1 MEKTLD
7 ELVGYVRSKAEEE
20 AAEIRSKADADFE
33 RSIAEADEN
42 IAVRLDSQKKNLLS
56 ESEKRV
62 NEFERQEKAKD
73 RKKLTEYASFLADRL
88 FEECAARLNA
98 MSEKEFSEFFA
109 GSVKGL
115 PLKGVYTVVPG
126 EYSKDKLKKDLI
138 SSCESGDLSL
148 ILSDSA
154 VKDDGGFVLTSGKVE
169 YSFLFSDILEEVKK
183 TEKPLLLSKIV
194 SCEV

>member
-1 MEKTLD
+1 
-7 ELVGYVRSKAEEE
+7 
-20 AAEIRSKADADFE
+20 
-33 RSIAEADEN
+33 
-42 IAVRLDSQKKNLLS
+42 
-56 ESEKRV
+56 
-62 NEFERQEKAKD
+62 
-73 RKKLTEYASFLADRL
+73 
-88 FEECAARLNA
+88 

-115 PLKGVYTVVPG
+115 PLKGDYTVVPG

-138 SSCESGDLSL
+138 SSCENGDLSL
-148 ILSDSA
+148 VLSDSA